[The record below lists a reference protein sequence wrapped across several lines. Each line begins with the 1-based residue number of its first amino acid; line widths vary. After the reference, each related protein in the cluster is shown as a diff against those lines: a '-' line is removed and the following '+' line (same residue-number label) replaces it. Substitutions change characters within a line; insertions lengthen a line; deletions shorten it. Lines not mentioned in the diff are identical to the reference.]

1 MKKYILILFL
11 LCQFSFAEKLPV
23 INQLSDIPPNKN
35 VILIFSLKYCPYCER
50 QEKSIIKKVQ
60 PKFPNVAYL
69 KVIKGTPVYDKLIK
83 TGNFGEVEYYPTTF
97 ILTKDTD
104 NSIYVKYPFK
114 GEQRS
119 KAIIGILNNKDIME
133 D

>member
-1 MKKYILILFL
+1 MKKHILILFI
-11 LCQFSFAEKLPV
+11 LCQFSFADKLPV
-23 INQLSDIPPNKN
+23 IDQLSDIPNNKN
-35 VILIFSLKYCPYCER
+35 VVLIFSLKYCPYCER
-50 QEKSIIKKVQ
+50 QERSIIKKVR
-60 PKFPNVAYL
+60 PKFPEVSYL
-69 KVIKGTPVYDKLIK
+69 KVIKGTQVYDQLIK

-97 ILTKDTD
+97 ILTKDDD

-119 KAIIGILNNKDIME
+119 RAIIGILKNKEIME